1 MSGHLQAPGVRGSH
15 EAPDLCLRGGGLGQW
30 APLLCPPLTNTFSL
44 LFCGPNVIDHFCDIL
59 PLMRLA
65 CANTGVH
72 DSAGFAASGCVII
85 SCFSLTVLSYV
96 RILATVVQIHSAASP
111 WKAFSM
117 CSSHLATVLLFYGTG
132 SSAYMQPTAR
142 YSPQQGRL
150 AAVFYCILM
159 PTLNPLIYSLKNKD
173 MKGSLRKLYLQV
185 PPYKMVI
192 KILYMQISQIHC

>member
-1 MSGHLQAPGVRGSH
+1 MSGHLQAPGVWGSH
-15 EAPDLCLRGGGLGQW
+15 EALDLCLRGGGLGQW

-44 LFCGPNVIDHFCDIL
+44 LFCGPNVIDHFCDIP

-72 DSAGFAASGCVII
+72 DTAGFAASGCVII
-85 SCFSLTVLSYV
+85 SCFSLTVLSCV
-96 RILATVVQIHSAASP
+96 RILATVVQICSAASP
-111 WKAFSM
+111 WKAFSR

-150 AAVFYCILM
+150 AAAFYCILM

-185 PPYKMVI
+185 PP
-192 KILYMQISQIHC
+192 